1 MTGRMRQQTEA
12 AVAEAAAVLFVIDA
26 RAGVTPLDAH
36 FANWLRRQGRP
47 VILLANKCE
56 GGAGRGGMAEA
67 YGLGFGAPLPVSA
80 EHGQGPYDLAE
91 LLGDQVG
98 SAGGLGAEGDELDPH
113 RKDVAAG
120 KRGAARVG
128 TGWRRLIKTKK

>member
-12 AVAEAAAVLFVIDA
+12 AVAEAAAVLFVIEA

-67 YGLGFGAPLPVSA
+67 YGLGFGDPLPVSA
-80 EHGQGPYDLAE
+80 EHGEGLYDLAE
-91 LLGDQVG
+91 VLVEHVA
-98 SAGGLGAEGDELDPH
+98 SAGGLGDEGDELDPRERSEEH
-113 RKDVAAG
+113 TSELQSLMRN
-120 KRGAARVG
+120 
-128 TGWRRLIKTKK
+128 